1 MSEPAVTELLGVSLD
16 AMKTTG
22 PRPLLVRMEMEAQ
35 LNGEQIESAE
45 ASLSEALQAPP
56 GDSVLAARLRTQLAL
71 WDAEGVSA
79 WGQGTEPKTADRRSR
94 VYEQL
99 ALPEALQERLTVLF
113 PVARDGGGVVISTS
127 FEPWYAESLG
137 NRPSFYWD
145 HYSEYL
151 GAKGWDPDNV
161 ASLGLATTRVVE
173 RLADPQRETA
183 YRAKG
188 LVVGYVQSGKTAN
201 FTGVIAKAIDAGY
214 RLVIVLTGTTDL
226 LRAQT
231 QRRMDKELV
240 GRENLLRGVDVS
252 DGHALDA
259 VDYWGEPD
267 WQTFV
272 SHGELPSIQG
282 HPDVYRLTTRDF
294 DYKALL
300 QGIEALDFQRFDMSR
315 PLNAPEN
322 LRHVPARVAIVK
334 KNASVLKRLVKDL
347 RRLTALPEDIPALVI
362 DDESDQA
369 SPNTSNPAKWE
380 QGLKQRS
387 AINAHLSD
395 LLQLLPR
402 GQYIGY
408 TATPFAN
415 VFVDPEDSHDI
426 FPSSFVISLDRPPGY
441 MGASDFHDLQGPLDD
456 PTVATSNELAFVRD
470 VKDHEERDELRE
482 ALDAF
487 VLAGAIKLFREQEG
501 SGVEVR
507 HHTMLLHESVKQV
520 DHRELADEVRSLWV
534 QGAWYTAKGG
544 KRLEALYERDHLKV
558 MKARAGDEPVPTS
571 FDLVRRWIGK
581 AADRIAGST
590 NDPVWIVNGDK
601 EVAEH
606 DIDFDARSIW
616 KIFVGGAKLSR
627 GFTIEGLTVSY
638 YVRVTAQAD
647 TLMQMG
653 RWFGFRPGYRD
664 LVRLYIGRAPD
675 GAPARTRDIYE
686 AFEAACRSEEMFRE
700 EIRKYGELVDGKPQ
714 LTPADVPPLVT
725 QHLRW
730 LRPAAAN
737 KMYNARLIERRT
749 PGARLEPA
757 GYPSAASSIEAN
769 ALAVR
774 PLISSATQPVSLD
787 MSASRKF
794 DAFYGVVSHQA
805 LIEVLD
811 ALTWIPE
818 DHFAADLTWL
828 RGLTVDQIEEWLV
841 VFPQLAGTD
850 STRDVFGLQRSVHG
864 RSRREGRALF
874 SGIADPKHRLA
885 VDRLASNVDAGNDEQ
900 ARALQKD
907 RRGAIFVY
915 PVFEL
920 RDDQALPVDIEARR
934 LIMGFVIASPKS
946 TGSPDQPLVRFG
958 VWDPNQPP
966 DAVIERQGSDPSDL

>member
-1 MSEPAVTELLGVSLD
+1 MSEEAAVTELLSISLD
-16 AMKTTG
+16 AMKSTG
-22 PRPLLVRMEMEAQ
+22 PRPLIVRMDMEAQ
-35 LNGEQIESAE
+35 LNGHQI
-45 ASLSEALQAPP
+45 ASVEEALHTALEAPS
-56 GDSVLAARLRTQLAL
+56 GDSALTARFRTQLAL
-71 WDAEGVSA
+71 WDAEGVSEWA
-79 WGQGTEPKTADRRSR
+79 QGTAPKTADRRNR

-99 ALPEALQERLTVLF
+99 ALPDALRERLTVLF
-113 PVARDGGGVVISTS
+113 PIATDGGGVVISTE
-127 FEPWYAESLG
+127 FEAWYAESLKD
-137 NRPSFYWD
+137 RPSFYWD

-151 GAKGWDPDNV
+151 RAKGWEPDNV
-161 ASLGLATTRVVE
+161 ASLGLATDRVVE

-201 FTGVIAKAIDAGY
+201 FTGVMAKAIDAGY
-214 RLVIVLTGTTDL
+214 RLIIVLTGTTDL

-231 QRRMDKELV
+231 QRRIDKELI
-240 GRENLLRGVDVS
+240 GRENLLRRGVSVNDDHAS
-252 DGHALDA
+252 DS

-267 WQTFV
+267 WDTFV

-282 HPDVYRLTTRDF
+282 HPDIYRLTTKDF

-334 KNASVLKRLVKDL
+334 KNATVLKRLVKDL
-347 RRLTALPEDIPALVI
+347 KRLTALPEDIPALVI

-387 AINAHLSD
+387 AINDHLSD

-402 GQYIGY
+402 GQYVGY

-426 FPSSFVISLDRPPGY
+426 FPSSFVVSLDRPPGY
-441 MGASDFHDLQGPLDD
+441 MGASDFHDLAGPLEN
-456 PTVATSNELAFVRD
+456 PTVVTSNELAFVRD
-470 VKDHEERDELRE
+470 VEDDEGRDRLRE

-487 VLAGAIKLFREQEG
+487 VLAGAIKLFREEQG
-501 SGVEVR
+501 TDVDVR
-507 HHTMLLHESVKQV
+507 HHTMLLHESIKQA
-520 DHRELADEVRSLWV
+520 DHRELADEVRALWE
-534 QGAWYTAKGG
+534 QGAWFTPKGSA
-544 KRLEALYERDHLKV
+544 RLELLYERDHRRV
-558 MKARAGDEPVPTS
+558 TEARGGDEPVPTS
-571 FDLVRRWIGK
+571 FDEIKKWIGT
-581 AADRIAGST
+581 AAGRIAGSA

-616 KIFVGGAKLSR
+616 KVFIGGAKLSR

-664 LVRLYIGRAPD
+664 LVRLYIGRAPE
-675 GAPARTRDIYE
+675 GAPARARDIYE
-686 AFEAACRSEEMFRE
+686 AFEAACRSEEMFRD

-714 LTPADVPPLVT
+714 LTPAEVPPLVT

-730 LRPAAAN
+730 LRPAATN

-757 GYPSAASSIEAN
+757 GYPSAMPSIEAN

-774 PLISSATQPVSLD
+774 PLIESATQAVSLK
-787 MSASRKF
+787 MSGTRPF
-794 DAFYGVVSHQA
+794 DAFYSVVDHRA
-805 LIEVLD
+805 LVDVLE
-811 ALTWIPE
+811 ALTWMPE

-828 RGLTVDQIEEWLV
+828 RGLTADQIEEWV
-841 VFPQLAGTD
+841 VVLPQLAGAEN
-850 STRDVFGLQRSVHG
+850 STRDVFGLPRSVHG
-864 RSRREGRALF
+864 RSRRDGRALF

-885 VDRLASNVDAGNDEQ
+885 VDRVAGNADAGNDEQ

-907 RRGAIFVY
+907 RRGAVLIY

-920 RDDQALPVDIEARR
+920 KDDQKLPADIDARE

-946 TGSPDQPLVRFG
+946 TGSPDQPFVRFG

-966 DAVIERQGSDPSDL
+966 DAVIER

>member
-1 MSEPAVTELLGVSLD
+1 MSDEQIVTELLGVSLD

-22 PRPLLVRMEMEAQ
+22 PRPLLVRMDMEAQ
-35 LNGEQIESAE
+35 LNGHQIESAE
-45 ASLSEALQAPP
+45 ASLPAALQAPS
-56 GDSVLAARLRTQLAL
+56 GNSALAARLRTQLSL
-71 WDAEGVSA
+71 WDAEGVSEWA
-79 WGQGTEPKTADRRSR
+79 QGTAPKTADRRSR

-99 ALPEALQERLTVLF
+99 GLPGTLQDRLTVLF
-113 PVARDGGGVVISTS
+113 PVATDGGGVVISTK
-127 FEPWYAESLG
+127 FEAWYAESLKD
-137 NRPSFYWD
+137 RPSFYWD

-151 GAKGWDPDNV
+151 RGKGWDPDNV
-161 ASLGLATTRVVE
+161 ANLGLATGRVVE

-201 FTGVIAKAIDAGY
+201 FTGVMAKAIDAGY
-214 RLVIVLTGTTDL
+214 RLIIVLTGTTDL

-231 QRRMDKELV
+231 QRRIDKELV
-240 GRENLLRGVDVS
+240 GRENLLRGVDAGDV
-252 DGHALDA
+252 HALQG
-259 VDYWGEPD
+259 VNYWGEPD
-267 WQTFV
+267 WDTFV
-272 SHGELPSIQG
+272 SHGELPSILG
-282 HPDVYRLTTRDF
+282 HPDIYRLTTRDF

-334 KNASVLKRLVKDL
+334 KNATVLKRLVKDL

-395 LLQLLPR
+395 LLELLPR

-415 VFVDPEDSHDI
+415 VFVDADDSRDI
-426 FPSSFVISLDRPPGY
+426 FPSSFVVSLDRPPGY
-441 MGASDFHDLQGPLDD
+441 MGASDFHDLEEPLDD

-470 VKDHEERDELRE
+470 VRDDEERDQLRE

-487 VLAGAIKLFREQEG
+487 VLAGAIKLFREDAG
-501 SGVEVR
+501 SDVDTR
-507 HHTMLLHESVKQV
+507 HHTMLLHESIKQV
-520 DHRELADEVRSLWV
+520 DHRELAEEVRSLWS
-534 QGAWYTAKGG
+534 QGAWYTAKGS
-544 KRLEALYERDHLKV
+544 KRLEELYERDYRIV
-558 MKARAGDEPVPTS
+558 MEARAGDEPVPET
-571 FDLVRRWIGK
+571 FDDIKKWIGT
-581 AADRIAGST
+581 AAERIAGSAI
-590 NDPVWIVNGDK
+590 DPVWIVNGDK

-616 KIFVGGAKLSR
+616 KVFVGGAKLSR

-638 YVRVTAQAD
+638 YVRVTTQAD

-664 LVRLYIGRAPD
+664 LVRLYIGRASD
-675 GAPARTRDIYE
+675 GAPVRKRDIYE
-686 AFEAACRSEEMFRE
+686 AFEAACRSEEMFRD
-700 EIRKYGELVDGKPQ
+700 EIRKYGELIDGKPQ

-757 GYPSAASSIEAN
+757 GYPSDASSIAAN
-769 ALAVR
+769 ALAFR
-774 PLISSATQPVSLD
+774 PVIESATQAVSLN
-787 MSASRKF
+787 MSQTRPF
-794 DAFYGVVSHQA
+794 DAFYGVVDHQA
-805 LIEVLD
+805 LIHVFE
-811 ALTWIPE
+811 ALAWMPQ

-828 RGLTVDQIEEWLV
+828 RGLTSDQIEEWVIVL
-841 VFPQLAGTD
+841 PQLAGAD
-850 STRDVFGLQRSVHG
+850 STRDLFGLARSVHG

-900 ARALQKD
+900 AGALQKD
-907 RRGAIFVY
+907 RRGAVLIY

-920 RDDQALPVDIEARR
+920 KDDQKLPVHIDARH

-946 TGSPDQPLVRFG
+946 TGSPDQPLVQFG
-958 VWDPNQPP
+958 AWDPTQPR
-966 DAVIERQGSDPSDL
+966 DAVIER